1 MKYLKKLNLFTESEK
16 YIKMN
21 YKNPEAIFMKAID
34 SNNINKIEEFLKNN
48 IITNLNK
55 GFRTY
60 NIVESPPLWQ
70 AIDKNNYEIV
80 KILLKYGADVNFK
93 YEYRIDMVLLASYR
107 VGQSSESMKILKE
120 LLKHGAN
127 WHVKNEYGQNFLD
140 YLPDDKKLE
149 IIKEF
154 PEEYDKYLIELD
166 TKNYNL

>member
-1 MKYLKKLNLFTESEK
+1 
-16 YIKMN
+16 
-21 YKNPEAIFMKAID
+21 MKAID
-34 SNNINKIEEFLKNN
+34 SNNINKIEELLKNN

-55 GFRTY
+55 NFRTY
-60 NIVESPPLWQ
+60 IVEDPPLWY
-70 AIDKNNYEIV
+70 AIEKNNYEIV